1 MVSFIIYIT
10 LLSIC
15 IAFILSTSSLT
26 SKPIKAIVVVM
37 LIHGYMTS
45 WATYKQ
51 VSGYPT
57 TQQVPKKF
65 EIIWARVVESQSG
78 DFIELWISYENTVVD
93 KLVSRFSLSHGW
105 NNVSRVYRIPYNDE
119 NHEMAL
125 EIQRKIERGEKT
137 GIINNDSSSNNDID
151 LREGTENY
159 SIEFE
164 SKKITK

>member
-1 MVSFIIYIT
+1 MSFAIYII
-10 LLSIC
+10 LLSVSV
-15 IAFILSTSSLT
+15 ALILAKSSLT
-26 SKPIKAIVVVM
+26 SKPIRAIVVIL
-37 LIHGYMTS
+37 LIHGYVTS

-57 TQQVPKKF
+57 VDELPKKF
-65 EIIWARVVESQSG
+65 EIVWIRVIEAPPE
-78 DFIELWISYENTVVD
+78 DFIELWISYDTPILDKVVA
-93 KLVSRFSLSHGW
+93 RFSLAHSW
-105 NNVSRVYRIPYNDE
+105 NNISRVYRIPYNDE

-137 GIINNDSSSNNDID
+137 GVINNDSNSNNDID